1 MAKRLSPDLR
11 PTTAKV
17 REALINIWRAP
28 LQGATFL
35 DLCTGTGAVAL
46 AARQAGARL
55 VVAVDSSAKAIRA
68 LAPYANREHFIVLQG
83 RLPGCLQRLQTAFDL
98 IYFDPPYAS
107 GLYRPV
113 LEGILTY
120 QLLAPDGEMAVEHH
134 RQVPLPEH
142 VQYLVRTR
150 QKTYGDTVLSF
161 YRLAD

>member
-1 MAKRLSPDLR
+1 MVTPIR

-17 REALINIWRAP
+17 REALINIWRAQ
-28 LQGATFL
+28 LQGAAFL

-68 LAPYANREHFIVLQG
+68 LAPQANRDNFFVVQG
-83 RLPGCLQRLQTAFDL
+83 RLPGCLRHLKTAFDL

-107 GLYRPV
+107 GLYLPV
-113 LEGILTY
+113 LTGILTY
-120 QLLAPDGEMAVEHH
+120 QLLAPEGELAVEHH
-134 RQVPLPEH
+134 QHVPLPDH
-142 VQYLVRTR
+142 VQHLVRVR